1 MKIITMKALTLAG
14 IVVTA
19 LSGNVMADH
28 NSPFGAG
35 WANMPNDIH
44 NTVTEDSL
52 RGTAFRDFISR
63 GAGADSV
70 NRYSDGTR
78 SHSRSSSSRSGG
90 SASRSGGGGGRG
102 GRG

>member
-1 MKIITMKALTLAG
+1 MKIITMKSLALAG
-14 IVVTA
+14 IVTFA

-35 WANMPNDIH
+35 WASMPNDIH
-44 NTVTEDSL
+44 NTVIEDGL
-52 RGTAFRDFISR
+52 RGTVFRDFVSR

-78 SHSRSSSSRSGG
+78 GHSRSLRSGG
-90 SASRSGGGGGRG
+90 SVNRGGGGRG

>member
-1 MKIITMKALTLAG
+1 MKVTTMKAITLAG
-14 IVVTA
+14 IVTWVG
-19 LSGNVMADH
+19 SGNVMADH

-44 NTVTEDSL
+44 NTVTEDGL
-52 RGTAFRDFISR
+52 RGTVFRDFVSR
-63 GAGADSV
+63 GAGADTV

-78 SHSRSSSSRSGG
+78 SHSRNLRSGG
-90 SASRSGGGGGRG
+90 SASHGGGGRG